1 MTGNKII
8 EWKNNIGKKVH
19 TPTITSFS
27 ENFRQAVYS
36 SRHYNKNKEMKS
48 VIFVLTVFNEITY
61 PGFRLN
67 NEKYSAYPD
76 EEEVL
81 LPAGTQFEIEGYE
94 NIECTDFTPKEGQED
109 LNGKKIH
116 IIYLI
121 RFG

>member
-27 ENFRQAVYS
+27 ENFRQAAYS

-94 NIECTDFTPKEGQED
+94 NIECTAFTPKEGQED